1 MADYENKGILF
12 KNDYKNDNPKA
23 PDYKGKIN
31 FDGEEKELAAWVKK
45 GKNGKFLS
53 LSVSEPY
60 ESNAPS
66 KQSNDSLND
75 SMPDMDDVDSDLPF

>member
-12 KNDYKNDNPKA
+12 KNDYKENDNH

-31 FDGEEKELAAWVKK
+31 VDGKEKELAAWVKK
-45 GKNGKFLS
+45 GKKGKFLS

-60 ESNAPS
+60 DKVESNAPS
-66 KQSNDSLND
+66 KQANDS
-75 SMPDMDDVDSDLPF
+75 SMDDGESEDLPF

>member
-1 MADYENKGILF
+1 MSDYTNSGILF

-60 ESNAPS
+60 EPTSTKSDNVG
-66 KQSNDSLND
+66 Q
-75 SMPDMDDVDSDLPF
+75 SMPDMDDVDSGLPF

>member
-12 KNDYKNDNPKA
+12 KNDYKENDNH

-31 FDGEEKELAAWVKK
+31 IGGEEKELAAWVKK

-60 ESNAPS
+60 EPTPS